1 MSSHFRGRRDQ
12 GGGDRGA
19 ATRKSPRVGGETH
32 VSAAAE
38 ASSGVWDSRQQSARM
53 QRVVSRGWQ
62 RMSFRRQF
70 VLLLT
75 SATLTCT
82 LGTSAVAYVGVQ
94 DAGVSRGPAQTLAG
108 LLLVVGLLLS
118 AAFAVIA
125 YRVSGP
131 VSRRA
136 FTTLSMGLS
145 QVSDAAAHVGQLAQA
160 QTARASRQ
168 RTTARHLI
176 DELRALSDVAHAL
189 EEGVTMLRESASQ
202 LWADSSYPGAMP
214 ITASHTRI
222 ARAVAVAASQ
232 IGGAA
237 DQAGALCQ
245 RMRAITNQI
254 IAEAGVLGENGQQ
267 SGHCVTELDA
277 ALQRIEATLGGSV
290 ASPSPTL
297 QLTGLAGKLQDALAQ
312 VSVIKDRSSSD
323 AAQSVDVSDAT
334 RASAHPPDAAPSSR
348 AARRGASFAH
358 PTISTPRAAR
368 PGRPNT
374 HPHLQDDGSVGAA
387 SYRTPSGGPRLSGN
401 HAAILGR
408 SRTPW
413 YSDEQ
418 DLADAM
424 GDAGGLPLAGGQ
436 STRPHV
442 TSHPR
447 PRGGEWL
454 ND

>member
-1 MSSHFRGRRDQ
+1 ML
-12 GGGDRGA
+12 
-19 ATRKSPRVGGETH
+19 E
-32 VSAAAE
+32 AAE
-38 ASSGVWDSRQQSARM
+38 AGSGVWDSRQQSARM

-70 VLLLT
+70 VLLLA

-94 DAGVSRGPAQTLAG
+94 AVGVSRGHAQTLAG
-108 LLLVVGLLLS
+108 LLLAVGLLLS

-214 ITASHTRI
+214 TTASHTRI

-267 SGHCVTELDA
+267 AGQCVKELDA

-312 VSVIKDRSSSD
+312 VSVIKDRSSPD
-323 AAQSVDVSDAT
+323 AVQPADVSDAT
-334 RASAHPPDAAPSSR
+334 RAP

-358 PTISTPRAAR
+358 PTASTPRAAR

-374 HPHLQDDGSVGAA
+374 HPHLQDDGSVGTA
-387 SYRTPSGGPRLSGN
+387 SYRTPSGGPRPSGN
-401 HAAILGR
+401 HAAISGR
-408 SRTPW
+408 YPAPW

-418 DLADAM
+418 DLADAIR
-424 GDAGGLPLAGGQ
+424 DAGGLPLADDQ

-442 TSHPR
+442 ASHPR
-447 PRGGEWL
+447 PHPTPHPRGGEWL